1 MEKVWK
7 MELKT
12 GKSYNNYSALLLF
25 FCLGQ
30 ILFNLSPVGI
40 QCVKKKSFVPAL
52 MKVSID
58 HLLDNLELGEINYC
72 FRKKSGK
79 SLKFWTKKIC
89 TNPVTR
95 RIKTL
100 HILIKT

>member
-1 MEKVWK
+1 
-7 MELKT
+7 MELKS

-30 ILFNLSPVGI
+30 ILFNLAGRYSVC
-40 QCVKKKSFVPAL
+40 QEKSFVPAL

-58 HLLDNLELGEINYC
+58 HLLDNLELGKINYC

-79 SLKFWTKKIC
+79 SLRFWIKKIC

-100 HILIKT
+100 HILIKIFVIL

>member
-1 MEKVWK
+1 MKFK
-7 MELKT
+7 S
-12 GKSYNNYSALLLF
+12 GKSYINNYSALLF
-25 FCLGQ
+25 FSCLGQ
-30 ILFNLSPVGI
+30 ILFNLAGKYSVC
-40 QCVKKKSFVPAL
+40 QEKSFEPAL

-58 HLLDNLELGEINYC
+58 HLLDNLELGKINYC

-79 SLKFWTKKIC
+79 SLKFWIKKIC
-89 TNPVTR
+89 TNPATC

>member
-1 MEKVWK
+1 MEFKS
-7 MELKT
+7 
-12 GKSYNNYSALLLF
+12 GKSYNNNYSALLLF

-30 ILFNLSPVGI
+30 ILFNLAGRYSVC
-40 QCVKKKSFVPAL
+40 QEKSFEPAL

-58 HLLDNLELGEINYC
+58 HLLDNLELGKINYC

-79 SLKFWTKKIC
+79 SLRFWIKKIC

-100 HILIKT
+100 YILIKMFVIL

>member
-1 MEKVWK
+1 MEFKS
-7 MELKT
+7 
-12 GKSYNNYSALLLF
+12 GKSYNNNYSALLLF

-79 SLKFWTKKIC
+79 GLRFWIKKIC

-100 HILIKT
+100 HILIKMFVIL